1 MDDLLHMSILAAFN
15 GKINKKNIH
24 TSTWSWGG
32 RWIGGDWMEL
42 KGELNMICLTM
53 KHYNDDA
60 SRVNRIN
67 NCEKCI
73 QVGIS

>member
-42 KGELNMICLTM
+42 KGEWNMDLLNYEAL
-53 KHYNDDA
+53 
-60 SRVNRIN
+60 
-67 NCEKCI
+67 
-73 QVGIS
+73 